1 MSGSKTDPAAESE
14 HMAGNG
20 LLHRR
25 LFLTR
30 GLTLAGA
37 FGVAGQAS
45 AQPARTVTVGARCR
59 WRCTYG
65 ALTYRRVRA
74 CPPRGLRDSLGT
86 HKGPPWRA

>member
-37 FGVAGQAS
+37 FGVAGD
-45 AQPARTVTVGARCR
+45 GH
-59 WRCTYG
+59 
-65 ALTYRRVRA
+65 RRAAVISQ
-74 CPPRGLRDSLGT
+74 SLHIRNG
-86 HKGPPWRA
+86 